1 MATPT
6 VIQRAFDDL
15 HAGRSAQALAAL
27 RLLVQRDPRDMAAVH
42 ALGLVLVES
51 GQHAQGIHHLE
62 RSVQAVPDSPAY
74 RSNLG
79 SALMQVR
86 RFREARTHFEAAIRL
101 DPKYPLSY
109 MGLTIAC
116 NQLDDLAAGIAAA
129 RAGLAVKPDWPEMTR
144 NLGGLLEAAGRV
156 SEAIE
161 LIRALA
167 EEHPDDAGI
176 RTTLLMLTNYAD
188 LPASEVAAEHLK
200 YSRCVQPVRMPEPRD
215 PDPERRLHVAIL
227 SADVRAHPVA
237 RFVVSLFDA
246 KPEDWKLSVYS
257 LLDAGPADAV
267 AQHCRE
273 KADAWT
279 EVGMMDDAAI
289 SARIK
294 ADHVDVLIEL
304 GGHTAGGR
312 MAVFDCP
319 PTPITISA
327 IGYPNTT
334 GHPGVSVRVVDSITD
349 PLGSER
355 ACSERLWRI
364 DPCFLCYTPHAEM
377 PVPTVVPGGPT
388 TFGSFNLASKIS
400 DACLALWSRVI
411 VAVPN
416 SRLLI
421 KSRFLSD
428 QSVVGPLRERCVRQG
443 IPSEQLEIMTHSPTQ
458 REHLELYGRVHVAL
472 DTLPYNGTTTTCEA
486 LWMGVPVVS
495 RVGDRHA
502 ARVGASLLSAV
513 GHAEWAAEDDDR
525 FVAVAGG
532 LARDHRL
539 LARLRASLRTEMAAS
554 ALCNQGHY
562 AARWQGLVRDEWRA
576 LCAAQRGANA

>member
-1 MATPT
+1 
-6 VIQRAFDDL
+6 
-15 HAGRSAQALAAL
+15 
-27 RLLVQRDPRDMAAVH
+27 
-42 ALGLVLVES
+42 
-51 GQHAQGIHHLE
+51 
-62 RSVQAVPDSPAY
+62 
-74 RSNLG
+74 
-79 SALMQVR
+79 
-86 RFREARTHFEAAIRL
+86 
-101 DPKYPLSY
+101 
-109 MGLTIAC
+109 
-116 NQLDDLAAGIAAA
+116 
-129 RAGLAVKPDWPEMTR
+129 
-144 NLGGLLEAAGRV
+144 
-156 SEAIE
+156 
-161 LIRALA
+161 
-167 EEHPDDAGI
+167 
-176 RTTLLMLTNYAD
+176 
-188 LPASEVAAEHLK
+188 
-200 YSRCVQPVRMPEPRD
+200 MPE
-215 PDPERRLHVAIL
+215 
-227 SADVRAHPVA
+227 
-237 RFVVSLFDA
+237 
-246 KPEDWKLSVYS
+246 
-257 LLDAGPADAV
+257 
-267 AQHCRE
+267 
-273 KADAWT
+273 
-279 EVGMMDDAAI
+279 
-289 SARIK
+289 
-294 ADHVDVLIEL
+294 
-304 GGHTAGGR
+304 
-312 MAVFDCP
+312 
-319 PTPITISA
+319 
-327 IGYPNTT
+327 
-334 GHPGVSVRVVDSITD
+334 
-349 PLGSER
+349 
-355 ACSERLWRI
+355 
-364 DPCFLCYTPHAEM
+364 
-377 PVPTVVPGGPT
+377 PTVVPGGPT

>member
-1 MATPT
+1 MATET

-15 HAGRSAQALAAL
+15 HAGRSSQALAAL

-42 ALGLVLVES
+42 ALGLALVES

-62 RSVQAVPDSPAY
+62 RSVAAVPDSPAY

-79 SALMQVR
+79 SALLQVR
-86 RFREARTHFEAAIRL
+86 RFREARTHFEAAIRV
-101 DPKYPLSY
+101 DPSYPLSY

-116 NQLDDLAAGIAAA
+116 NQVDDLAAGIDAA

-144 NLGGLLEAAGRV
+144 NLGGLLESAGRV
-156 SEAIE
+156 AEAIE

-167 EEHPDDAGI
+167 QEHPDDAGI

-188 LPASEVAAEHLK
+188 LPAAEVAAEHLK
-200 YSRCVQPVRMPEPRD
+200 YRACVPPSRMPSPRN

-246 KPEDWKLSVYS
+246 KPVDWKLSVYS

-267 AQHCRE
+267 ARHCRE

-279 EVGMMDDAAI
+279 EVGMMDDASI
-289 SARIK
+289 SARIA

-312 MAVFDCP
+312 MGVFDRP
-319 PTPITISA
+319 PAPITISA

-334 GHPGVSVRVVDSITD
+334 GHPGVSIRVVDSITD
-349 PLGSER
+349 PPGSEG
-355 ACSERLWRI
+355 ACSERLRRI
-364 DPCFLCYTPHAEM
+364 DPCFLCYTPQAEM
-377 PVPTVVPGGPT
+377 PELSVVPRGPT
-388 TFGSFNLASKIS
+388 TFGSFNLASKVS
-400 DACLALWSRVI
+400 DSCLALWSRVI
-411 VAVPN
+411 AAVPQ
-416 SRLLI
+416 SKLLI

-428 QSVVGPLRERCVRQG
+428 ASVAGPLRERCVRHG
-443 IPSEQLEIMTHSPTQ
+443 IPSEQLEIVAHSPTQ

-486 LWMGVPVVS
+486 MWMGVPVVS

-502 ARVGASLLSAV
+502 ARVGASLLSSV
-513 GHAEWAAEDDDR
+513 GHGEWAAESDDC
-525 FVAVAGG
+525 FVEVAAS
-532 LARDHRL
+532 LARDHSL
-539 LARLRASLRTEMAAS
+539 LARLRTSLRMEMAAS
-554 ALCNQGHY
+554 ALCNQADY
-562 AARWQGLVRDEWRA
+562 AVRWQEFVRAEWRVV
-576 LCAAQRGANA
+576 CAAQRGAIA